1 MTDQSPIVCW
11 LEDCN
16 KDSLLLVG
24 GKNASLGELINA
36 DIRVPPGFAVT
47 TEGYRRFIDES
58 NLAADILDPLDGLAH
73 DDLTKLEEVSR
84 TIREKIEAA
93 PFSIEFEDEIAEY
106 YRRLSNRC
114 QVPAVPV
121 AVRSSAT
128 AEDLPDASFAGQ
140 QDTFLWIRGVD
151 NLLLHVKRCFSS
163 LFTARAISYRIKM
176 DFDHADVEISVGVQK
191 MANSFAAG
199 VLFTINPTTGD
210 RSSIVI
216 NSSFGFGEAVV
227 SGEVT
232 PDEFL
237 VNKVSLEVL
246 QRTITTKEI
255 YYTVDHENHESRVQ
269 ELPAE
274 RRNVQSIVDEE
285 IAELARMGKLIEQHY
300 GRPMDIEWAVDNDMP
315 AGGNVFIL
323 QARPETVWSSK
334 PKQRVSEVEGS
345 NPMDHIVAAMMTG
358 RSLS

>member
-1 MTDQSPIVCW
+1 MTRNLPIVCW
-11 LEDCN
+11 LEECD
-16 KDSLLLVG
+16 KGSVALVG

-47 TEGYRRFIDES
+47 TEGYRRFIDEAG
-58 NLAADILDPLDGLAH
+58 LTEDLFGPLKGLAH
-73 DDLTKLEEVSR
+73 DDLDALQKVSDA
-84 TIREKIEAA
+84 IRSKIEAA
-93 PFSIEFEDEIAEY
+93 SFSLEFEDEIAEF
-106 YRRLSNRC
+106 YRRLSNKC

-140 QDTFLWIRGVD
+140 QDTFLWVRGVD
-151 NLLLHVKRCFSS
+151 KLLHHVKRCFSS
-163 LFTARAISYRIKM
+163 LFTARAISYRTKM
-176 DFDHADVEISVGVQK
+176 DFEHADVAISVGVQK

-199 VLFTINPTTGD
+199 VMFTLNPTSGD
-210 RSSIVI
+210 RSIIVI

-237 VNKVSLEVL
+237 VNKVSLEIL
-246 QRTITTKEI
+246 QRTITDKMF
-255 YYTVDHENHESRVQ
+255 YYMVDHKKHESHVQ
-269 ELPAE
+269 DLPAE
-274 RRNVQSIVDEE
+274 RRKMQSIVDEE
-285 IAELARMGKLIEQHY
+285 IAELARIGKLIERHY
-300 GRPMDIEWAVDNDMP
+300 GRAMDIEWAVDNDMP

-334 PKQRVSEVEGS
+334 PKERKSLVKGS

-358 RSLS
+358 KRLK